1 MTSWPSAF
9 ICLNMASMAMVLEG
23 WMASAN
29 SDKDFIKDSSRR
41 AARLL
46 PVSAPISLLKGV
58 RPRRQ
63 ALSSAARFREN
74 SDRSNSS
81 QRLFAW
87 DIIPTNLQ
95 KCNRFFHSYG
105 KNEFCSQSSFRIRH
119 FIRWSPLFP
128 AGPQPAPCPR
138 CGAWRRNSP
147 EPFGQRSGNPPEAA
161 PHPQGACPA
170 GTHPEVPPAWRP

>member
-1 MTSWPSAF
+1 
-9 ICLNMASMAMVLEG
+9 
-23 WMASAN
+23 MASAN

-128 AGPQPAPCPR
+128 APPR
-138 CGAWRRNSP
+138 VWGFWPLKKPGLILGNMP
-147 EPFGQRSGNPPEAA
+147 EK
-161 PHPQGACPA
+161 QGADRGRSASDRVWVSKEKLKFLQVLGVKFSP
-170 GTHPEVPPAWRP
+170 G

>member
-1 MTSWPSAF
+1 
-9 ICLNMASMAMVLEG
+9 
-23 WMASAN
+23 MASAN

-128 AGPQPAPCPR
+128 APPR
-138 CGAWRRNSP
+138 VWGFWPLKKPGLILGNMP
-147 EPFGQRSGNPPEAA
+147 EK
-161 PHPQGACPA
+161 QGTDRGHSASVR
-170 GTHPEVPPAWRP
+170 TLF